1 METTPTRTTR
11 RSSTVL
17 VGAGAFAGA
26 AAVLLLGAAFTQD
39 PQPARPAGRIKPT
52 PEQVTAETD
61 AANRH
66 TVSSPILAINR
77 MSPTSRMSWRE

>member
-17 VGAGAFAGA
+17 VGAGALAGA

-39 PQPARPAGRIKPT
+39 PKPARPAGRI
-52 PEQVTAETD
+52 
-61 AANRH
+61 
-66 TVSSPILAINR
+66 
-77 MSPTSRMSWRE
+77 